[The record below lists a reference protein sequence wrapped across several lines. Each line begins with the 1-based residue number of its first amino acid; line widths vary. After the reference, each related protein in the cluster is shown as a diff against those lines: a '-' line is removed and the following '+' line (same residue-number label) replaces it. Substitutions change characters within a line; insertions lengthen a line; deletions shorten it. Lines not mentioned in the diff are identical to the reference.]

1 VAGWPSIRE
10 LVKSIDRHGASRDRV
25 HAAFT
30 QSRLPSWELLKVLV
44 EELAARVP
52 EGSES
57 AVEVRRFHRLW
68 VAGSARACDAAPAG
82 ATGPEPAAISQD
94 NGMSSS
100 RGGYGVA
107 AAASQP
113 SAWSLRSAFA
123 SLNLRPPNRVGPLE
137 VASLAFLGLGIGMA
151 FGLGKGLANH
161 FDGLASYATVSA
173 GFVAALVLRTSILLR
188 AGIALTVVLITSDIV
203 NKVFLGGILEGINST
218 LSGILAGVAV
228 WLAARDTKSF
238 TDRLRNRETCS
249 IWLGVLLTM
258 LCIAGFRVTGA
269 MRAGHGHLM
278 SSFLWAAA
286 VAICIGAGVLLR
298 SRSRPGPATGSA
310 AERRAGSWRDGSW
323 RDGTADGIRD
333 PLGAG
338 DRAVRDPMPHH
349 MG

>member
-1 VAGWPSIRE
+1 
-10 LVKSIDRHGASRDRV
+10 
-25 HAAFT
+25 
-30 QSRLPSWELLKVLV
+30 LPSWELLKVLV

-52 EGSES
+52 AGSQP
-57 AVEVRRFHRLW
+57 AVEVRRFHRMW
-68 VAGSARACDAAPAG
+68 VAGSAGGRDAAPA
-82 ATGPEPAAISQD
+82 D
-94 NGMSSS
+94 
-100 RGGYGVA
+100 
-107 AAASQP
+107 ASQS
-113 SAWSLRSAFA
+113 SAWRLRGAFA

-161 FDGLASYATVSA
+161 FDGLASYATVGA
-173 GFVAALVLRTSILLR
+173 GLVAALMLRTRILLR

-298 SRSRPGPATGSA
+298 SGSRPGPETGSA
-310 AERRAGSWRDGSW
+310 AERKAGSWRNAA
-323 RDGTADGIRD
+323 ADGIRD
-333 PLGAG
+333 PLDAG